1 MKPSQCLCTLPQF
14 YRREKDDAANNKT
27 AAAAACSDAVLQPS
41 RYFGGKTIINEI
53 YVDDSYSS
61 VQFASRRK

>member
-14 YRREKDDAANNKT
+14 YRRENANKT